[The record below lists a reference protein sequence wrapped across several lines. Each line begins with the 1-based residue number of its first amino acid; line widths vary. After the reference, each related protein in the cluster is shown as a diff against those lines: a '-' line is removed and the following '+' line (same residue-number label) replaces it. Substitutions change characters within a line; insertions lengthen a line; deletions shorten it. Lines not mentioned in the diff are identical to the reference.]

1 MGVLQMHGLHRDRNS
16 VDRRQGKI
24 WIRDSKKLPKGAYGE
39 VSGKDYV
46 PYITD
51 KSRTGGNVA
60 VLIIGIILAAIFAA
74 STTYSGMKAGLTVAA
89 GIPGAIIGSA
99 FVGAFARS
107 KGILGKNLI
116 QGMSSGGESVA
127 SGFIF
132 VLPAV
137 ILIGSQITFLEGLAV
152 GVGGVLFG
160 IGIAAIVHNYL
171 IVEEHGKLMYP
182 ESMAISET
190 LVASEAGGDSIK
202 YMGIGFVI
210 SGFIT
215 VLTGSF
221 LNVAN
226 NVMSLVGSKFY
237 KWKFDIEVNPL
248 LLGIGFIVGL
258 EVSLTMFAG
267 SILSNFGI
275 APLIGYFTDMAK
287 DGAMVWNN
295 PAMPLN
301 QMDVG
306 AISSSYVKYIGA
318 GMMLCGGIIGA
329 IKLIPTIIASIK
341 ETLKAKSSAGEG
353 EEGSSIQMILL
364 LGGVVIGFLAAFLI
378 SGNIVMAII
387 GAIIS
392 LLLSLLFVIVAGR
405 LTGTIGT
412 SNLPVSGMTIASL
425 VIVTLVFVI
434 MGWTDLEANKSLLL
448 FGSFIV
454 VAIAIAGGY
463 TQSQKVTYIIGG
475 SKNEMQRYFTIASIV
490 GVIVVVGVILLLSDQ
505 LRATGDNVQFA
516 LPQANLMS
524 TLTSGIMSGSLP
536 WVMIIVGVFMAI
548 VLYALNLPIMTIAIG
563 FYLPIATTSIIL
575 VGALIRLFV
584 ELVSKTEKEK
594 EVKVSNGISLS
605 SGLVAGGS
613 IIGLI
618 GIILQVTGVV
628 TPKVPSGFAAT
639 NSMAIALLVVLVV
652 LTALPIVL
660 SKVKNNEQE

>member
-1 MGVLQMHGLHRDRNS
+1 MN
-16 VDRRQGKI
+16 
-24 WIRDSKKLPKGAYGE
+24 KKLPKGAYGE

-99 FVGAFARS
+99 FVGAFARQ

-137 ILIGSQITFLEGLAV
+137 ILIGSQITFFEGLAV

-160 IGIAAIVHNYL
+160 IGVAAIVHNYL

-275 APLIGYFTDMAK
+275 APLIGYFTDMAR

-341 ETLKAKSSAGEG
+341 ETLKAKSSTGEG

-364 LGGVVIGFLAAFLI
+364 LGGVVVGFLAAFLI
-378 SGNIVMAII
+378 SGNIAMAII

-584 ELVSKTEKEK
+584 ELVSKTDKEK

-618 GIILQVTGVV
+618 GIILQVTGVI